1 MRWHEASPR
10 RAGDRGKELRAA
22 ALALSLAVA
31 VGAAGCAGGEQ
42 NGPPSQD
49 PAAVRSSDSGAGTA
63 APGVDDWE
71 DPEPEGAQELA
82 EEVVRAAWNH
92 DKTTQ
97 LNPGATTR
105 LRMKITTLV
114 DRTTGIEGFHTEL
127 AAAESSIDDRLAR
140 LDAEVTETEV
150 TIRLPGSVL
159 FDFDSEA
166 IRPDAERTLS
176 EVTEVLKAYAGRPV
190 RIEGHTDS
198 IGTDEYNRDL
208 SERRAGS
215 VRDWLVA
222 HRIPAESLRTIGHG
236 ESHPVAENATA
247 EGRQRNRRVE
257 IVIETKD

>member
-1 MRWHEASPR
+1 MRWSETSPR
-10 RAGDRGKELRAA
+10 WPLVC
-22 ALALSLAVA
+22 LALSLAVA
-31 VGAAGCAGGEQ
+31 VGAAGCSGGEEP
-42 NGPPSQD
+42 GPSVEDQ
-49 PAAVRSSDSGAGTA
+49 AAGPSSDPGTDGPA
-63 APGVDDWE
+63 RSTAPGVDDWE

-82 EEVVRAAWNH
+82 EEVLSAAWNR
-92 DKTTQ
+92 DKTTR
-97 LNPGATTR
+97 LNPPATTR
-105 LRMKITTLV
+105 LTMTITTLV
-114 DRTTGIEGFHTEL
+114 DRTTGIEGFPTEL
-127 AAAESSIDDRLAR
+127 AAAQISIDDRLAR
-140 LDAEVTETEV
+140 LDAEVTATEV

-166 IRPDAERTLS
+166 VRPDAERTLS
-176 EVTEVLKAYAGRPV
+176 EVVGVLEAYAGRPV

-222 HRIPAESLRTIGHG
+222 HRIPAASLRTIGHG
-236 ESHPVAENATA
+236 ESHPVAENATV

>member
-1 MRWHEASPR
+1 MRWSETSPR
-10 RAGDRGKELRAA
+10 WPLVC
-22 ALALSLAVA
+22 LALSLAVA
-31 VGAAGCAGGEQ
+31 VGAAGCSGGEEP
-42 NGPPSQD
+42 GPSSQD
-49 PAAVRSSDSGAGTA
+49 QAATPSSDSGADAPAPVA
-63 APGVDDWE
+63 APWVADWE

-82 EEVVRAAWNH
+82 EKVLNAAWNR

-97 LNPGATTR
+97 LNPPATTR
-105 LRMKITTLV
+105 LTMSITTLV

-127 AAAESSIDDRLAR
+127 AAADTSIDDRLAR
-140 LDAEVTETEV
+140 LDAEVTATEV

-176 EVTEVLKAYAGRPV
+176 EVVGVLEAYAGRPV

-198 IGTDEYNRDL
+198 IGTAEYNRDL

-222 HRIPAESLRTIGHG
+222 HRIPAAALRAIGHG
-236 ESHPVAENATA
+236 ESRPVADNATA
-247 EGRQRNRRVE
+247 ECRQRNRRVE
-257 IVIETKD
+257 IVIEKKD